1 MDSQALANSLEALVV
16 LEERLS
22 ILELPVIA
30 TAGAARLVQ
39 ILPEVKGKELVFNV
53 PIMLWAC
60 AKSGRCGAEL
70 FAAVAGRFASRKC
83 ISSLPPRSL
92 CALAWT
98 YRHHDEEGVYSDLL
112 DRLESEISKR
122 GLREEEVLA
131 TRA

>member
-1 MDSQALANSLEALVV
+1 MV

-39 ILPEVKGKELVFNV
+39 ILPEVKGKELFLNV
-53 PIMLWAC
+53 PMVLWAC
-60 AKSGRCGAEL
+60 AKSGRCGADL
-70 FAAVAGRFASRKC
+70 FAAVAGRFASRNS
-83 ISSLPPRSL
+83 ITSLPPRSL
-92 CALAWT
+92 RALAWT
-98 YRHHDEEGVYSDLL
+98 YRHHDEGGGFGELL

-131 TRA
+131 TRG